1 MYLHY
6 LGDFI
11 MLKMMGETV
20 SEFNPTPYYV
30 QMSYSRDIGV
40 WKLFGVMV
48 FGPLFN
54 TIIFSLLLL
63 ISLVTKCIY
72 QRHKCRCQIPALLY
86 KVFATFGIVTI
97 LDFLLI
103 FVVELFVMLGQS
115 GNIVVKDSN
124 SWVPD
129 TFLLYYGYIEH
140 KYTFVGV
147 LLTIFTY
154 FTITAINVILFCI
167 YIISFHM
174 NGRLRDIYNRL
185 AGDQTKFFIPYDN
198 EVSLEYLLNLWA

>member
-1 MYLHY
+1 
-6 LGDFI
+6 
-11 MLKMMGETV
+11 
-20 SEFNPTPYYV
+20 
-30 QMSYSRDIGV
+30 MSYSRDLGI

-54 TIIFSLLLL
+54 TIIFSFIVFLTFLF
-63 ISLVTKCIY
+63 KCIY
-72 QRHKCRCQIPALLY
+72 QRHKCKCQIPSLLY

-103 FVVELFVMLGQS
+103 FIVELFVMLGQS
-115 GNIVVKDSN
+115 GKIVVKDDN

-140 KYTFVGV
+140 RYTFVGI

-154 FTITAINVILFCI
+154 FTITSLNIILFCV

-185 AGDQTKFFIPYDN
+185 AGD
-198 EVSLEYLLNLWA
+198 